1 VFPPDLGSLLQSA
14 LVQRIGELIGL
25 ARRAGQA
32 VAGFEKAR
40 EHLRATSARLVLQAR
55 DGSAAERARFLAGT
69 PPGMKVFDPLTGA
82 ALGRVFGRDYVVH
95 VAIAPGRLAD
105 SLAIE
110 ADRLAGLRS
119 RSARTTV

>member
-1 VFPPDLGSLLQSA
+1 
-14 LVQRIGELIGL
+14 
-25 ARRAGQA
+25 
-32 VAGFEKAR
+32 
-40 EHLRATSARLVLQAR
+40 
-55 DGSAAERARFLAGT
+55 
-69 PPGMKVFDPLTGA
+69 MKVFDPLTGA

-119 RSARTTV
+119 RSARTTGSERTTERATVPVNTVLGANGYT